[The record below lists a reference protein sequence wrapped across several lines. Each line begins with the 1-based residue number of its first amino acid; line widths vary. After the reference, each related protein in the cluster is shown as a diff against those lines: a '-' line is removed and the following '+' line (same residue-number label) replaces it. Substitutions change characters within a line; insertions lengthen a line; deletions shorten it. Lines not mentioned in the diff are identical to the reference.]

1 MSEVLRVAIVVLGFW
16 YLPHFVVGVTKNGD
30 PENYQDWDYDEIF
43 RKLRIVSVV
52 VGALILVFGR

>member
-43 RKLRIVSVV
+43 RKLRIGSS
-52 VGALILVFGR
+52 